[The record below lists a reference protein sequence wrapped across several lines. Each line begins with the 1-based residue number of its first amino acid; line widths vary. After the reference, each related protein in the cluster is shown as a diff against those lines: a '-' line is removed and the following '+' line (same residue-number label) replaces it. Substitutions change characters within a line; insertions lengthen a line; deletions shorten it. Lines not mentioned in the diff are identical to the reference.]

1 MLPHHQIESMV
12 LLTMTAS
19 IVEALERLPNPEAA
33 PAPQKDTATGPDP
46 ETATATSHPTAP
58 SLEKP
63 AVGSPISHSQILDI
77 YNALKKNSNG
87 PSLESLLVGAK
98 VYVPPPPPK
107 PEPTPEYK
115 ALMARLRRE
124 AESQQYKNMTAPKPE
139 SFSDRFPHAYA
150 SVNAALPKDTGDD
163 DEITYSDVHRQ
174 MLLLLNFLVSIMGVA
189 GTLWVAARW
198 WSLPARLFLTLGGAI
213 VVAIAEVAV
222 YQIYVWKMGD
232 AKGRQDGAKE
242 AREVIGTWTSGDD
255 VKNAGDG
262 GDVSREEAV
271 AEGDASSPSRQGG
284 AKLASGIQGED
295 SDGVRRRQAPKM
307 GGQP

>member
-1 MLPHHQIESMV
+1 
-12 LLTMTAS
+12 MTAP
-19 IVEALERLPNPEAA
+19 IVEALERLPNPETAS
-33 PAPQKDTATGPDP
+33 APQEDDATVSDP
-46 ETATATSHPTAP
+46 EPATATSHPTAP

-63 AVGSPISHSQILDI
+63 TVGSPISHSQILDI
-77 YNALKKNSNG
+77 YNALKQKG
-87 PSLESLLVGAK
+87 HGTSLESLLVGAK

-124 AESQQYKNMTAPKPE
+124 AEAQQYKNMTAPQPE

-174 MLLLLNFLVSIMGVA
+174 MLLLLNFLVSILGVA

-242 AREVIGTWTSGDD
+242 VREVIGTWTSGDD
-255 VKNAGDG
+255 AKNTGEGAN
-262 GDVSREEAV
+262 VSEEGAV
-271 AEGDASSPSRQGG
+271 AEVNASSPGRQGG
-284 AKLASGIQGED
+284 VRLASGIRGED